1 MAGTEQLTFERGI
14 FEPGAAVRALRDARY
29 RHSANA
35 IAELIDNAAD
45 ADASAVDVLIEEHQV
60 VVNTNAQWR
69 VSRLAVADNGHGMD
83 ADTLVQALR
92 VGGRT
97 ASLRVQAIG
106 KYGMGLPTASA
117 SQCQRVDV
125 WSWKESVDSPHH
137 SWLDLKA
144 IENGEMTEIPLA
156 DSDPVPSEWRHRIS
170 AETLNT
176 RQGTLVVWSEIDRI
190 TARTD
195 TIFRRIEQEIGRTYR
210 HFINDGDLRIRMASF
225 RDHRVDRD
233 VEVHPNDPLF
243 LMRNSTTSEPYDKE
257 PMFEEYGTPKHYPI
271 MVDGREE
278 TVEVRYSIVKK
289 DAIIHGGRQTA
300 GNLPYGQDARR
311 NMGVSIVRENR
322 ELLLENA
329 FVREGSTGGEPMNRW
344 WGCEIRFGSGL
355 DDTFGVD
362 HNKQMAASLSN
373 AARELYNSDKDTN
386 FILEEMGVSGDDP
399 IYQIVADIRNTTRA
413 MVKTISLHF
422 GEWRKITRPAGPNS
436 GPPTAEEEAGTLAT
450 AIRESEIK
458 AGEPETP
465 TDLAHDA
472 PESDRQ
478 EELTKFIE
486 ETGLPHPEEQ
496 AARLLRNDVRY
507 GFLDRPL
514 YASQMFAVDS
524 KAGVLIVSLNIDHP
538 LHQYLE
544 LLEQRSEDP
553 LDPLAHSGAVAI
565 RTLLLA
571 WARLEDQIEDRSRR
585 QDVQQIAMDWGR
597 EARSMVEQVRREME
611 DKAAAEEDS

>member
-45 ADASAVDVLIEEHQV
+45 ADASAVDVLLEEHQV
-60 VVNTNAQWR
+60 VVNTNTQWR

-125 WSWKESVDSPHH
+125 WTWRESVDSPRH

-233 VEVHPNDPLF
+233 IEVRPNDPLF
-243 LMRNSTTSEPYDKE
+243 LMRNSTASEPYDKD
-257 PMFEEYGTPKHYPI
+257 PMFEEYGTPKRYPI
-271 MVDGREE
+271 VVDEREE
-278 TVEVRYSIVKK
+278 IVEVRYSIVKTE
-289 DAIIHGGRQTA
+289 AIVHDGRQTA

-399 IYQIVADIRNTTRA
+399 IYQIVGDIRKTTHA
-413 MVKTISLHF
+413 MLQDIRRLF
-422 GEWRKITRPAGPNS
+422 GEWRRITRPTGPED
-436 GPPTAEEEAGTLAT
+436 PKQLTPEEEAGKRAT
-450 AIRESEIK
+450 DDTESGIKAGGSETDTDRAHAAPEGARKTELEDFFRK
-458 AGEPETP
+458 AGEPY
-465 TDLAHDA
+465 
-472 PESDRQ
+472 
-478 EELTKFIE
+478 
-486 ETGLPHPEEQ
+486 PEER
-496 AARLLRNDVRY
+496 AARLLRNDFRY
-507 GFLDRPL
+507 DFLNNTL
-514 YASQMFAVDS
+514 HGSQMFGVDS
-524 KAGVLIVSLNIDHP
+524 RAGVLIVSLNIDHP

-544 LLEQRSEDP
+544 MLEQRSDD
-553 LDPLAHSGAVAI
+553 LSDPLARSGAVAI

-571 WARLEDQIEDRSRR
+571 WARLEDQIEDRNRR
-585 QDVQQIAMDWGR
+585 TDVQDIALDWGKQ
-597 EARSMVEQVRREME
+597 ARGTLDQIVREME
-611 DKAAAEEDS
+611 SEAEEDS